1 MILDHRLVAAGHE
14 DEMLNSRL
22 ARLIDHVLKNW
33 PVDDGQHLL
42 RDRLGRG
49 QKPRAE
55 TGDGQH
61 GFADGFVHGGLVP
74 RSMGG

>member
-14 DEMLNSRL
+14 NEMLNPRL
-22 ARLIDHVLKNW
+22 ARFIDHVLKNW

-42 RDRLGRG
+42 WDRFGCR

-61 GFADGFVHGGLVP
+61 GFTDGFVHGGLIP